1 MGCVCAILKKHQFHG
16 SLLADEILNELK
28 NLILRKFKWGKSLL
42 DTVCFNP
49 DDKKIN
55 DMLISII
62 SGYTKNNDIKVL
74 TVSGFEHDY
83 ISKQMAAYILHELVH
98 SYVDSIVPEFN
109 PIPISV
115 NEIFVDREIGEYY
128 SLPSRVEIHEDFVD
142 KFLKDK
148 YGNKIENIN
157 ESIIRDNLTIK
168 INTIIFNTINHI
180 IETESYLKYDYFMK
194 MYKEKNE
201 EYEKKKQNNLKQ
213 IMV

>member
-1 MGCVCAILKKHQFHG
+1 MGCVCAIVKKHQFHG
-16 SLLADEILNELK
+16 SILANEILNDLK
-28 NLILRKFKWGKSLL
+28 DLILRKFKWGGSLL
-42 DTVCFNP
+42 DTVRFNP

-74 TVSGFEHDY
+74 TVNGFEHNY
-83 ISKQMAAYILHELVH
+83 ISKQMAVYILHELVH
-98 SYVDSIVPEFN
+98 SYVDGIVPEFN
-109 PIPISV
+109 PMPISV
-115 NEIFVDREIGEYY
+115 NEIFVDREIVEYY
-128 SLPSRVEIHEDFVD
+128 SFQPRVEIHEDFVD

-148 YGNKIENIN
+148 DGNKIENIN

-168 INTIIFNTINHI
+168 INTIVFNTINHI

-194 MYKEKNE
+194 LYKEKNE
-201 EYEKKKQNNLKQ
+201 EYEKKKQNNLKL